1 MNHLVNLNIGY
12 QIFNS
17 ALKVSNVE
25 ISLLSFCMKWQFME
39 KFDGDIDQK
48 LLPTLQANGDV
59 RIIGGRRFE

>member
-1 MNHLVNLNIGY
+1 
-12 QIFNS
+12 
-17 ALKVSNVE
+17 
-25 ISLLSFCMKWQFME
+25 ME